1 MLVFTSAKIKTSLG
15 YHLTFLELA
24 KEFGLV
30 TPDPFFMLARWGMG
44 TRLAA
49 ALFFAE
55 FDEW

>member
-1 MLVFTSAKIKTSLG
+1 MT
-15 YHLTFLELA
+15 HLELA

-49 ALFFAE
+49 TLFFAE